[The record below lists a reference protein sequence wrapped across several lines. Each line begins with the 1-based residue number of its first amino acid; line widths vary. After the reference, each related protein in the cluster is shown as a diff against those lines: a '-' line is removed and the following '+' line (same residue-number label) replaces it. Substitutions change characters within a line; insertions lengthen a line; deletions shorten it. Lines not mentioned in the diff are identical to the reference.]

1 MLDQEQLDALKIAI
15 EKEIKI
21 GNRQVGWK
29 LGFGSP
35 AGLVALNIDRPLIGG
50 LFDLSLI
57 HI

>member
-1 MLDQEQLDALKIAI
+1 MIDQEQLDALKIAI

-21 GNRQVGWK
+21 GNKQVGWK

-35 AGLVALNIDRPLIGG
+35 AGLAALN
-50 LFDLSLI
+50 LSLI